1 MRSSAGIGS
10 LLNNKRDFFIRSFDG
25 KLKEASFILK
35 LSPYIE
41 KDITIVAALTPI
53 IKVKGYLMILDKVGS
68 IIEAEDGIWN
78 NLDLNSS
85 QQALIR
91 NISDI
96 SEKFSIMSEVV
107 SAGKTIAAELTSKSI
122 VPLKNS

>member
-85 QQALIR
+85 QQALMR
-91 NISDI
+91 NIGDI

-107 SAGKTIAAELTSKSI
+107 QAGKTILAEMTSKSI
-122 VPLKNS
+122 VADKNS

>member
-10 LLNNKRDFFIRSFDG
+10 LLNSKRDFFIRGFDG

-53 IKVKGYLMILDKVGS
+53 IKVKGYLMILDIAGS

-78 NLDLNSS
+78 NLDLNKS
-85 QQALIR
+85 QQALMR
-91 NISDI
+91 NIGDI

-107 SAGKTIAAELTSKSI
+107 QAGKTILA
-122 VPLKNS
+122 

>member
-85 QQALIR
+85 QQALMR

-107 SAGKTIAAELTSKSI
+107 HAGKTIAAELTSKSI
-122 VPLKNS
+122 VPIKNS

>member
-53 IKVKGYLMILDKVGS
+53 IKVKGYLMILDNVGS

-78 NLDLNSS
+78 NLELNSS
-85 QQALIR
+85 QQALMR

-107 SAGKTIAAELTSKSI
+107 YASKTIAAELTSKSI

>member
-10 LLNNKRDFFIRSFDG
+10 LLNSKRDFFIRGFDG

-53 IKVKGYLMILDKVGS
+53 IKVKGYLMILDKAGS

-78 NLDLNSS
+78 NLDLNKS
-85 QQALIR
+85 QQALMR
-91 NISDI
+91 NIGDI

-107 SAGKTIAAELTSKSI
+107 QAGKTILA
-122 VPLKNS
+122 

>member
-10 LLNNKRDFFIRSFDG
+10 MLNKKRDFFIRSFDG

-53 IKVKGYLMILDKVGS
+53 IKVKGYLMIMDKAGS

-85 QQALIR
+85 QQALMR

-96 SEKFSIMSEVV
+96 SEKFSIMSEIVQT
-107 SAGKTIAAELTSKSI
+107 GKTILAEMTSKGI
-122 VPLKNS
+122 VPDKNS

>member
-41 KDITIVAALTPI
+41 KDITIVAALTAV
-53 IKVKGYLMILDKVGS
+53 IKVKGYLMILDNVGS

-78 NLDLNSS
+78 NLELNSS
-85 QQALIR
+85 QQALMR

-107 SAGKTIAAELTSKSI
+107 YASKTIAAELTSKSI